1 MKPDSKLAAK
11 IEGKDFIVTA
21 ECSTPTGTNG
31 AILQSC
37 TKNLSNKIT
46 AVNVPD
52 NHFGVAMSS
61 MAAATGLL
69 KSGIEPI
76 YQMVT
81 RDRNRIALQSDLL
94 GAAFLGIKNV
104 LCLSGYHQTLMGNP
118 EAANVYDIDSIQLV
132 AIVNKM
138 NEGTLLDGS
147 KIDGSFS
154 MLTGAVAN
162 PYMKPLE
169 LNILRLKKKIS
180 AGAKFI
186 QTQAVFDT
194 DVFQQWLE
202 AAVKAGL
209 TEKAAILAGVLPLTG
224 VGEAKKLTES
234 FTDYIIP
241 KNIMERLNS
250 KSDEASQSKEGL
262 AICTEIV
269 KKLKLMKGLRGI
281 HILSG
286 GNESIVPELIS
297 ATAL

>member
-1 MKPDSKLAAK
+1 MKPDSKLANK
-11 IEGKDFIVTA
+11 LEGKDFIVTA
-21 ECSTPTGTNG
+21 ECLTPTGTNG
-31 AILQSC
+31 SIFQACAKTL
-37 TKNLSNKIT
+37 NNKIT
-46 AVNVPD
+46 AVNAPD
-52 NHFGVAMSS
+52 NHFRVAMSS

-76 YQMVT
+76 YQVVT
-81 RDRNRIALQSDLL
+81 RDRNRIALESDLL

-118 EAANVYDIDSIQLV
+118 EAANVYDIDSIQLI
-132 AIVNKM
+132 AMVNKM
-138 NEGTLLDGS
+138 NEGVLLDGS

-154 MLTGAVAN
+154 MLIGAVAN
-162 PYMKPLE
+162 PNMKPLE
-169 LNILRLKKKIS
+169 LNILRLKKKIN

-209 TEKAAILAGVLPLTG
+209 TERAGILAGVLPLTDAA
-224 VGEAKKLTES
+224 ETKKLSES
-234 FTDYIIP
+234 FTDYVIP
-241 KNIMERLNS
+241 KDIIERLNS
-250 KSDEASQSKEGL
+250 TSDQASQNKEGL